1 MTVVALILVVL
12 LSVGLF
18 RGSFTKSVP
27 VTVIADRAGLVMYPN
42 AKVKMNGAQVGKV
55 DSIEHLPG
63 GGAALHLAIDPDS
76 VSAIPAN
83 VGAEITSSTVFGS
96 KFVNWC
102 RRLSRQRRT
111 CRAGTRIQGGDKVT
125 VELNTV
131 FEKLVSVLSEVEPAK
146 LNQTLGRSPHPS
158 TDAGGSSARPWWTST
173 ARWPTSTRRWTAST
187 TSSRSR
193 RRSSTPSPT
202 LSPDLLT
209 TAANATRLSDTVV
222 DQQDSLDAPLLS
234 AIGLA
239 DIGTDVLT
247 ENRQPL
253 SDVVHLL
260 VPTTD
265 LTNQYNPPSPA
276 ASPHAAVGHRAG
288 SGHAGATL
296 LQGSSSA
303 VSVTAIRVTCPRWRP
318 KGGPQCTDLPNVG
331 YEQRPPYVVTDIGAN
346 QAQYGNQGILLN
358 SEGLKQA
365 LFARSTAR
373 RAIPHRSAC
382 PDEAVAGTGIKVAV
396 FMAVMLMLTAALFA
410 IFAQVRS
417 GPQNTPLRRLRGR
430 VQPEGGRLGPGRRRP
445 VGTVNR
451 VRLEPDNTVTVG
463 FGADRDI
470 VLTAGARPR
479 SDTSI
484 S

>member
-1 MTVVALILVVL
+1 MAKTTFTDRPYARPLAGLVTVVALILVVL

-76 VSAIPAN
+76 VPAIPAN

-96 KFVNWC
+96 KFVELVPPAQPSAQN
-102 RRLSRQRRT
+102 L
-111 CRAGTRIQGGDKVT
+111 RAGTRIQGGDKVT

-131 FEKLVSVLSEVEPAK
+131 FEKLVSVLSAVEPAK
-146 LNQTLGRSPHPS
+146 LNQTLGAIS
-158 TDAGGSSARPWWTST
+158 TSLDGRGRKFGQTLVDLDSALANLNPALDSLNHVLEV
-173 ARWPTSTRRWTAST
+173 
-187 TSSRSR
+187 
-193 RRSSTPSPT
+193 SPT
-202 LSPDLLT
+202 VFNAIADASPDLLT
-209 TAANATRLSDTVV
+209 TAANATRLSDTIV
-222 DQQDSLDAPLLS
+222 DQRDSLDALLLS

-265 LTNQYNPPSPA
+265 LTNQYNPALTCGIA
-276 ASPHAAVGHRAG
+276 ALLPLANGPGLAMP
-288 SGHAGATL
+288 GATL
-296 LQGSSSA
+296 LQGFFLGRERYRYPGNLPKVA
-303 VSVTAIRVTCPRWRP
+303 A

-365 LFARSTAR
+365 LFGPLDGPPRNTAQ
-373 RAIPHRSAC
+373 I
-382 PDEAVAGTGIKVAV
+382 G
-396 FMAVMLMLTAALFA
+396 M
-410 IFAQVRS
+410 
-417 GPQNTPLRRLRGR
+417 
-430 VQPEGGRLGPGRRRP
+430 PG
-445 VGTVNR
+445 
-451 VRLEPDNTVTVG
+451 
-463 FGADRDI
+463 
-470 VLTAGARPR
+470 
-479 SDTSI
+479 
-484 S
+484 